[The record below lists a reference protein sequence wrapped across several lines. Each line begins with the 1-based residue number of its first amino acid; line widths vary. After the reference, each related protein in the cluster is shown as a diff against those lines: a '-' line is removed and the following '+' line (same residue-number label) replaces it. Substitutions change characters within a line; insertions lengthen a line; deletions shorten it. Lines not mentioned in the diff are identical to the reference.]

1 MNELRE
7 VFDLW
12 TNDPEFKKNLRL
24 NPEKAL
30 EEAGFVLSEHDL
42 KKVLA
47 TISRQEE
54 LEKKINK

>member
-12 TNDPEFKKNLRL
+12 TNDPEFKKNFRL

-30 EEAGFVLSEHDL
+30 EAAGFELSEQDL